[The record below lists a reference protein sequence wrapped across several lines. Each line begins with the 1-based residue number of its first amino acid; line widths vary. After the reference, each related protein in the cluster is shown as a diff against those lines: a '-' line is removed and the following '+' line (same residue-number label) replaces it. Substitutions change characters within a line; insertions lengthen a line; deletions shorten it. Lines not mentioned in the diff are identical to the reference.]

1 MKIYTGGGD
10 RGKTSLFS
18 GERVRKDHGR
28 IEAYGDADEL
38 NSIIGALVSAL
49 PEKQQDV
56 RNELQCIQSDIFH
69 LSSWLAT
76 TQGSPAEKAL
86 EEFKS
91 DKITFLENA
100 IDRMEQN
107 LPALKNFIMPGGHP
121 TAAQAHIARAV
132 CRRTERHVLQVIE
145 NADDSDTEIEYNHLL
160 KYLNRLSDYF
170 FMLARYINQ
179 TMGVSEI
186 PWKKTNCDD

>member
-38 NSIIGALVSAL
+38 NSIIGAIISAL

-76 TQGSPAEKAL
+76 TQGSPAENAL
-86 EEFKS
+86 EKFKA

-107 LPALKNFIMPGGHP
+107 LPALKNFIMPGGHH
-121 TAAQAHIARAV
+121 TASWTHIARTV

-145 NADDSDTEIEYNHLL
+145 NSVESSTEHQYSHLQ

-170 FMLARYINQ
+170 FMLARYLNQ
-179 TMGVSEI
+179 AMGVSEI
-186 PWKKTNCDD
+186 PWKKSNCR

>member
-18 GERVRKDHGR
+18 GERVRKDHDR

-38 NSIIGALVSAL
+38 NSIIGALISAL
-49 PEKQQDV
+49 PEKRQDV

-76 TQGSPAEKAL
+76 TRGSPAENAL
-86 EEFKS
+86 DEFKA

-107 LPALKNFIMPGGHP
+107 LPALKNFIMPGGHH
-121 TAAQAHIARAV
+121 TAAWTHIARTV

-145 NADDSDTEIEYNHLL
+145 NSVESSTEHQYSHLQ

-170 FMLARYINQ
+170 FMLARYLNQ

-186 PWKKTNCDD
+186 PWKKSNCR

>member
-38 NSIIGALVSAL
+38 NSIIGAIVSAL

-56 RNELQCIQSDIFH
+56 RSELQCIQSDIFH

-76 TQGSPAEKAL
+76 TQGSPAENAL
-86 EEFKS
+86 EEFKA

-121 TAAQAHIARAV
+121 TAAWTHIARTV
-132 CRRTERHVLQVIE
+132 CRRTERHVLLIIE
-145 NADDSDTEIEYNHLL
+145 NSVKSGTEHQYSHLQ

-170 FMLARYINQ
+170 FMLARYLNQ
-179 TMGVSEI
+179 AMGVSEI
-186 PWKKTNCDD
+186 PWKKSNCR